1 MDWLQEAQTLR
12 EPMKS
17 WRRYLHSH
25 AETGFDLPKTTA
37 FVKKVLREEGVF
49 FTDCGKSGIVATI
62 GQGEPVFLLRA
73 DMDALPIREQSG
85 EPFAS
90 ANGAMHACGHDMH
103 TTMLLGAACLLKQ
116 HETALDGTVKLMF
129 QPAEEILE
137 GAREMVENGAL
148 EHPTVTAGM
157 MLHVLAGIPIPTG
170 TVILPVA
177 GVGAPC
183 ADFFTVTVTGKGCH
197 GSSPQNGIDP
207 LSAAAHMVLA
217 WQEIRAREIAAEEE
231 TALTVGSFLAGNAAN
246 VIPDRAVLKGSL
258 RAFSE
263 ETRDFLKKRLS
274 DIAQAVGS
282 AFRTQVTVTFDSGC
296 PTLQNDAAL
305 IDVAEKAARELF
317 GDEVKNAANFKGKAG
332 RGGSEDFAYISH
344 KIPTVMVG
352 LSAGKGEFPL
362 HHPQVTFDESVL
374 VRGSAL
380 FAAVATA
387 YLKQK

>member
-1 MDWLQEAQTLR
+1 MDWQKEEQTLR
-12 EPMKS
+12 ESLKS
-17 WRRYLHSH
+17 WRRYLHIH

-37 FVKKVLREEGVF
+37 FVKKVLRDEGVS
-49 FTDCGKSGIVATI
+49 FTDCGKSGIVAVI
-62 GQGEPVFLLRA
+62 GRGERAFLLRA

-85 EPFAS
+85 EPFAA

-103 TTMLLGAACLLKQ
+103 TTMLLGAARLLKQ
-116 HETALDGTVKLMF
+116 HEAALGGTVKLMF

-137 GAREMVENGAL
+137 GARDMVGNGAL
-148 EHPTVTAGM
+148 QNPTVTAGM
-157 MLHVLAGIPIPTG
+157 MLHVLAGIPLPVG
-170 TVILPVA
+170 TVILPAA

-207 LSAAAHMVLA
+207 LSAAAHIVLA
-217 WQEIRAREIAAEEE
+217 WQEISSREIAAEEE
-231 TALTVGSFLAGNAAN
+231 TALTVGAFLAGNAAN
-246 VIPDRAVLKGSL
+246 VIPDQAVLKGTL

-263 ETRDFLKKRLS
+263 EVRDYLKTRLT
-274 DIAQAVGS
+274 DIAQTVGT
-282 AFRTQVTVTFDSGC
+282 AFRTQVTVKFDSGC

-317 GDEVKNAANFKGKAG
+317 GDEVKNAADFKGKAG

-362 HHPQVTFDESVL
+362 HHPQVTFDESIL

-380 FAAVATA
+380 LAAVAAA
-387 YLKQK
+387 YLKG